1 MEIVK
6 VSIVDDI
13 PTVLLNGDDILD
25 TFPELENSNIA
36 DRLKFIFNNLINDG
50 ISPSEIKYVDDI
62 NKTSMVGLPQEFLSN
77 QKNINTNTNDKT
89 EVIDTVQEN
98 YKNDIFADLDDSNEQ
113 NTEKNINDT
122 SNVPPDTQKQ
132 LKTNIKNKKTHFF
145 INIKSIIIAVLI
157 LILGFWSINNFT
169 KQKTNNVSVSTKK
182 TYLKQLT
189 ITLSDSP
196 FQLAEIGDNILIEQS
211 LPTNSNVVWHIS
223 NTDWDKNHKYTNQL
237 NTTNTTYTVSPTDKG
252 THIYATY
259 LATDTKNTMFK
270 SNLIT
275 VTDKI
280 PCTKLKGTAINGN
293 TLKSIPYGFLDKN
306 LIKLSFWYGN
316 NKIKDGNK
324 LFLKK
329 SFIGK
334 KIKSLL
340 EYKGQKCYSK
350 SLMIRKKYTLPKKT
364 YTPNY
369 KPKQKLPHVIVK

>member
-36 DRLKFIFNNLINDG
+36 DRLKFIFNNLVNDG
-50 ISPSEIKYVDDI
+50 ISPSEIKYIDDI
-62 NKTSMVGLPQEFLSN
+62 SKTSMVGLPQEFLSN
-77 QKNINTNTNDKT
+77 QKNINSNTNDKT

-98 YKNDIFADLDDSNEQ
+98 YKNDIFADLDDFNEQ

-132 LKTNIKNKKTHFF
+132 LKKNIKNKKTHFF
-145 INIKSIIIAVLI
+145 INTKSIIIAVLV
-157 LILGFWSINNFT
+157 LILGFWSINNFI

-237 NTTNTTYTVSPTDKG
+237 NTTYTVSQNDKG

-259 LATDTKNTMFK
+259 
-270 SNLIT
+270 
-275 VTDKI
+275 
-280 PCTKLKGTAINGN
+280 
-293 TLKSIPYGFLDKN
+293 
-306 LIKLSFWYGN
+306 
-316 NKIKDGNK
+316 
-324 LFLKK
+324 
-329 SFIGK
+329 
-334 KIKSLL
+334 
-340 EYKGQKCYSK
+340 
-350 SLMIRKKYTLPKKT
+350 
-364 YTPNY
+364 
-369 KPKQKLPHVIVK
+369 